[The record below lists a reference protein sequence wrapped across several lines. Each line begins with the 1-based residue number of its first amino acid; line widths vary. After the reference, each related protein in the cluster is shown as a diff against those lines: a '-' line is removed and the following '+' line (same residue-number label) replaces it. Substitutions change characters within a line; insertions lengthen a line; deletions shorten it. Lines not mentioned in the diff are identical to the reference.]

1 MAKKYIVYKKEC
13 FSDIEGKA
21 IIEETAKEVNTNTT
35 FGEIQNFIEANKEK
49 KDIIS
54 VKIIAVK

>member
-1 MAKKYIVYKKEC
+1 MENRYIVYKKEC

-21 IIEETAKEVNTNTT
+21 IIEETVKEVNVDTT
-35 FGEIQNFIEANKEK
+35 FGEIQNFIEANKGRH
-49 KDIIS
+49 IIS